1 MIQPQVCYVT
11 GCAGHQRRQ
20 ADPPTMPDP
29 PNSADDDGSRD
40 AVQPTGIPGLDGEPS
55 RTIVL
60 VLILLA
66 IAVVIRS

>member
-1 MIQPQVCYVT
+1 
-11 GCAGHQRRQ
+11 
-20 ADPPTMPDP
+20 MPDP